1 MMFIVQLHKIVLQ
14 LILIILVAVV
24 MLFTQESEALH

>member
-1 MMFIVQLHKIVLQ
+1 MMFVVQLHKIVLQ
-14 LILIILVAVV
+14 LILIILVAIV